1 MLTYVNLNM
10 YCALSVVSDFV
21 TPWTVAHQAPLFM
34 EILQTRILVWVAMS
48 QGQGAQESCR
58 LPQPG
63 TTHKTTTL
71 GK

>member
-34 EILQTRILVWVAMS
+34 EILQTRILVWVAMPS
-48 QGQGAQESCR
+48 SLEYAHLSGIKYAYCI
-58 LPQPG
+58 
-63 TTHKTTTL
+63 TH
-71 GK
+71 